1 MYKTVNQKSLDRLS
15 IVGLGLEEITLI
27 KLAGAQITPM
37 IGTIVEAFYDHLI
50 LYPPLRDI
58 ISQNTTT
65 DRLKGTFHRYLIK
78 LFSGTFNEDYEFER
92 IQIGKTHH
100 RVGLPLKWYLSMFG
114 FLEHQIYSSLRP
126 RYEDLPLKNWIALQR
141 SISGLI
147 KYDQLLA
154 VDAYVEAY
162 TADLRQETEVAQQAR
177 KSKSLFLAK
186 VSHELRT
193 PLSSIL
199 GYTDLILDTSRE
211 ISPVTR
217 QHLQVLHRNAN
228 NLLSTING
236 LIEIG
241 HADSGKWQSEL
252 TNGTISALFDDMAIN
267 AEGLLVGKPVRI
279 DKAYTGKSAPAIY
292 TDFSKLRQI
301 LLNLVSNACKF
312 TDSGYVVLDF
322 EQTERSLVIIVRDSG
337 PGIPAEQR
345 DKVFEDFYRIQNGSV
360 RKPGSGLG
368 LTLVK
373 TLIESM
379 DGTIAISDE
388 KPNGTVF
395 TLTLPLKS

>member
-1 MYKTVNQKSLDRLS
+1 
-15 IVGLGLEEITLI
+15 
-27 KLAGAQITPM
+27 
-37 IGTIVEAFYDHLI
+37 
-50 LYPPLRDI
+50 
-58 ISQNTTT
+58 
-65 DRLKGTFHRYLIK
+65 
-78 LFSGTFNEDYEFER
+78 
-92 IQIGKTHH
+92 
-100 RVGLPLKWYLSMFG
+100 MFG

-162 TADLRQETEVAQQAR
+162 TVDLRQETEAAQQAR

-267 AEGLLVGKPVRI
+267 AEGLLVGKLVRI

>member
-162 TADLRQETEVAQQAR
+162 TADLRQETEAAQQAR

-228 NLLSTING
+228 NLLSAING